1 MTFTNTQTKLGQA
14 ITTNASGDYA
24 VRTIIEGD
32 QTLENLTLTGDLNG
46 GGGHILNEQTTTNMM
61 SKGTVYR
68 FDGVNDIVS
77 MGTSS
82 GIVDIFDNGGCVV
95 SEIYPLSDGEN
106 NAGTIA
112 QTRNSGGQ
120 GWNITLAA
128 EAAGYVKITFVC
140 EFSTTDGTWSTDVV
154 LPLNTWSN
162 VAVVYDSSS
171 VANVPAIYFNGVP
184 MTVGSVSTPDGTRVT
199 DAGQVVSIGNR
210 ADTQTTFDG
219 SIASVLFGNFA
230 PTAAEVKDLISGN
243 IPFKWQYGSQT
254 ESVTDGDFPNNTNW
268 TEGVGWTIGAGV
280 ATHSGA
286 TGILTQVNA
295 DLAVS
300 MVAGKQYRLT
310 FTYSGNTGGGAV
322 GWNNAGAFAGESFV
336 SVTEESGT
344 YSTVYTCRASN
355 GNVSIYAAAAFDGS
369 VDNASIVAIGAVALY
384 DQTSISETTW
394 YDKANGN
401 DGAVTGASVLNPH
414 GHAVD
419 SAGAVPGVLFPATQ
433 VASSDVNMLDD
444 YEEGA
449 FTPTF
454 FDAAA
459 AGNEATYTTQEGT
472 YTKIGRVVKFR
483 LTLDIA
489 GIAGMTGGNGG
500 YIRGLPFAHQTVT
513 GNYDTLLPCV
523 AVSIAFGGQVYAN
536 IASAAAI
543 LTLRTMATGT
553 STTELTVANIGTGW
567 LTVNGSYQV

>member
-1 MTFTNTQTKLGQA
+1 MAFLTDLLKQVFTTTATGAVALRA
-14 ITTNASGDYA
+14 IISGD
-24 VRTIIEGD
+24 
-32 QTLENLTLTGDLNG
+32 QNLG
-46 GGGHILNEQTTTNMM
+46 GGYISNDQTTTNMM

-254 ESVTDGDFPNNTNW
+254 SQVTGTDSDFSGAGNW
-268 TEGVGWTIGAGV
+268 TGSGGLVTFDVNSTEAGRMYQLLDSGV
-280 ATHSGA
+280 
-286 TGILTQVNA
+286 TG
-295 DLAVS
+295 
-300 MVAGKQYRLT
+300 
-310 FTYSGNTGGGAV
+310 F
-322 GWNNAGAFAGESFV
+322 
-336 SVTEESGT
+336 
-344 YSTVYTCRASN
+344 
-355 GNVSIYAAAAFDGS
+355 
-369 VDNASIVAIGAVALY
+369 ASIVTKLTIGKEYGYSLSAENIAGTPTEWQIGSDISGTPSTNPAIDTFTPTASAATYTGTFIADGTTLFLGVTAASANGSSGAFDNILVYPLGAVALY

-401 DGAVTGASVLNPH
+401 DGAVTGASVLNRPSVTPLSCLRSARIKIEP
-414 GHAVD
+414 GTTPGTNIKLTDVSTVNNSFNSPALIDAVD
-419 SAGAVPGVLFPATQ
+419 IVKGDTPASTSTSFGLSAGGTGIKIDLGYTPAGVLPHAIIIHDMNSSTATEIYFVD
-433 VASSDVNMLDD
+433 VAISS
-444 YEEGA
+444 
-449 FTPTF
+449 
-454 FDAAA
+454 
-459 AGNEATYTTQEGT
+459 
-472 YTKIGRVVKFR
+472 
-483 LTLDIA
+483 
-489 GIAGMTGGNGG
+489 
-500 YIRGLPFAHQTVT
+500 GL
-513 GNYDTLLPCV
+513 L
-523 AVSIAFGGQVYAN
+523 
-536 IASAAAI
+536 
-543 LTLRTMATGT
+543 
-553 STTELTVANIGTGW
+553 ELTPRIS
-567 LTVNGSYQV
+567 GSVTAIDWTTIMDLGDRMDILLSFITAT

>member
-24 VRTIIEGD
+24 LRTIIEGD

-268 TEGVGWTIGAGV
+268 TEGTGWTIGAGV
-280 ATHSGA
+280 ATHSG
-286 TGILTQVNA
+286 GIGVLEQVNA
-295 DLAVS
+295 ELAVS

-344 YSTVYTCRASN
+344 YSAVYTCRASN

-384 DQTSISETTW
+384 DQTSISETYW

-419 SAGAVPGVLFPATQ
+419 SAGAIPGILFPATQ
-433 VASSDVNMLDD
+433 VASTDVNMLDD
-444 YEEGA
+444 YEEGT
-449 FTPTF
+449 FTPTIYYQ
-454 FDAAA
+454 
-459 AGNEATYTTQEGT
+459 NATDQANVSYTTQLGW
-472 YTKIGRVVKFR
+472 YTKIGNVVNATVY
-483 LTLDIA
+483 LSWSISSTPPANDNI
-489 GIAGMTGGNGG
+489 GIAAMPYAAKNSTNYSAIGACTITGSASLPTTG
-500 YIRGLPFAHQTVT
+500 YRVT
-513 GNYDTLLPCV
+513 
-523 AVSIAFGGQVYAN
+523 SQVN
-536 IASAAAI
+536 SQVLII
-543 LTLRTMATGT
+543 KDGEGT
-553 STTELTVANIGTGW
+553 NNLGDQVGTGAHVMSF
-567 LTVNGSYQV
+567 TITYSV